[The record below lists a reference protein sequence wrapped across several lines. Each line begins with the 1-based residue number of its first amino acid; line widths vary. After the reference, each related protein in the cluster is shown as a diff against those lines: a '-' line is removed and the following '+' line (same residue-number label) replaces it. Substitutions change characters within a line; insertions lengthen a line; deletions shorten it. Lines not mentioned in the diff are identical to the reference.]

1 MNHLPILAI
10 TMGDAAGVGPEI
22 VARALA
28 LEEVHQ
34 WCRPLIIGAVDIL
47 TRAGQLVG
55 SSLAWRKVSAPAEAR
70 FQPGTVDVLDL
81 GNLTW
86 DQVTP
91 GVVCPAAGKA
101 AAEYVLKAGEL
112 ALAGEV
118 EAVVTRSAWT
128 AVSPSP
134 YTLVTSRTSRTVIR
148 GLRHD
153 RRRRRGRHRDRR
165 HRHRGTGRPGSRCR
179 PSRRWCW

>member
-1 MNHLPILAI
+1 MNPSPILAI

-34 WCRPLIIGAVDIL
+34 WCRPLVIGAVDIL

-55 SSLAWRKVSAPAEAR
+55 SSLAWRKVSTLAEAR
-70 FQPGTVDVLDL
+70 FQSGTVDVLDL

-91 GVVCPAAGKA
+91 GAVCPAAGKA

-112 ALAGEV
+112 ALAGEIQASFLPNALPNV
-118 EAVVTRSAWT
+118 AGWQLAATLEPARETSGDFYDFIPLPNGRLGIVIADVVDKGMGA
-128 AVSPSP
+128 AL
-134 YTLVTSRTSRTVIR
+134 YMALSRTLT
-148 GLRHD
+148 
-153 RRRRRGRHRDRR
+153 
-165 HRHRGTGRPGSRCR
+165 
-179 PSRRWCW
+179 